1 MNIENSRS
9 RTESR
14 SIGTEC
20 RDRGNRPAG
29 IENSTDAR
37 PLVERLLLAAV
48 QRRASD
54 LHVEP
59 VAGGYQVKFRID
71 GLLEPA
77 DTLASES
84 GQAVVN
90 RLMVLAHLLTYRQ
103 NVPQEGRLSTAVAD
117 HGPLEM
123 RLSVIPTRHGLRAVV
138 RLPAE
143 LLRHGQTLAE
153 SLGLAAR
160 EMPRRDLAA
169 ISAAERSGRLLTTLE
184 RMKSERA
191 LWHPSDELTWPYV
204 GYALFAAAT
213 LCALLLLWAVLILP
227 EWIKLLRSYGV
238 ALPFGFLFP
247 SAPPSDIFLQPTA
260 LNKWTLPATMTATVV
275 SVPPIL
281 IFLRKTL
288 TPCAHRWRWT
298 GWLWDRALWCF
309 PVARSLER
317 SRSWA
322 GRLDVTLLPHLENCH
337 TRYSIAVVLASLAS
351 RR

>member
-1 MNIENSRS
+1 MGAKIRAV
-9 RTESR
+9 R
-14 SIGTEC
+14 
-20 RDRGNRPAG
+20 
-29 IENSTDAR
+29 
-37 PLVERLLLAAV
+37 VERILRRLERSQRAGHPGGAFVRAFLFWLAVFIVGDISGFVAPSPGPAYYVVAGELLTVAAV
-48 QRRASD
+48 GIGIHFVARRRANAIRDCVYDAVRLGHPLPES
-54 LHVEP
+54 LR
-59 VAGGYQVKFRID
+59 VAGEGARGKLALR
-71 GLLEPA
+71 LL
-77 DTLASES
+77 
-84 GQAVVN
+84 
-90 RLMVLAHLLTYRQ
+90 
-103 NVPQEGRLSTAVAD
+103 VA
-117 HGPLEM
+117 
-123 RLSVIPTRHGLRAVV
+123 
-138 RLPAE
+138 AE

-160 EMPRRDLAA
+160 EMPRRDPAA

-184 RMKSERA
+184 RLKSEQA

-204 GYALFAAAT
+204 GYALFAAGT
-213 LCALLLLWAVLILP
+213 LFALLLLWAVLILP

-247 SAPPSDIFLQPTA
+247 NAPPSDIFLQPTA
-260 LNKWTLPATMTATVV
+260 LNRWTLPAMITATVV

-288 TPCAHRWRWT
+288 TPYAHRWRWT